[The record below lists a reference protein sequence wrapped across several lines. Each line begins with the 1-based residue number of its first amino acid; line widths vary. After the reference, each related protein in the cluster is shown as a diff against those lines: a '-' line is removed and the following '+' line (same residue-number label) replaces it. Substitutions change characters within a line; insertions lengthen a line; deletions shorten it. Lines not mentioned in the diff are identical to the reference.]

1 MAQFLRPFL
10 VLSLPFFLLLQNPPK
25 AHGQCS
31 PSVPSSANVVTNI
44 TAYSSSGGSVWVCQ
58 DATVSLQSA
67 AGSVDNV
74 VVYAEADA
82 VVNVA
87 DQDGADGNTVYAKG
101 GVTVNVGSN
110 ATNTT
115 VHKVSSATVIDQ
127 GTGTSTNSCGS
138 LNFDYSNAPQ
148 NGCQPTSIEENSEA
162 LASKV
167 KVHSVRDRI
176 RIAMPK
182 ELLNSNEPVR
192 VSIFDML
199 GKEVFD
205 KSLDRSEEIL
215 NPDLPTGIYHFALR
229 KEGELLDSG
238 KLRLR

>member
-1 MAQFLRPFL
+1 MARSLRPILILF
-10 VLSLPFFLLLQNPPK
+10 LPFFFVFLGFQEGS
-25 AHGQCS
+25 GQCS
-31 PSVPSSANVVTNI
+31 PSVPSSANVVTNL
-44 TAYSSSGGSVWVCQ
+44 TLHGSSGESVWVCQ

-67 AGSVDNV
+67 FGSVDNV
-74 VVYAEADA
+74 VVYAEENS
-82 VVNVA
+82 VVNVEN
-87 DQDGADGNTVYAKG
+87 DGGADGNTVYAKG
-101 GVTVNVGSN
+101 GVTINVGSN
-110 ATNTT
+110 ASNTT
-115 VHKVSSATVIDQ
+115 VNKVSSATVIDQ

-148 NGCQPTSIEENSEA
+148 NGCQPTSIEESSGT
-162 LASKV
+162 LASNI

-182 ELLNSNEPVR
+182 ELLNSSEPVR
-192 VSIFDML
+192 VSIFDMQ
-199 GKEVFD
+199 GKEVFF
-205 KSLDRSEEIL
+205 KNLDRNEATL